1 MPVAWVSSSDAS
13 GVSSWTGEL
22 KGDVAADID
31 GVQESELKFSNEIG
45 KVELIWGRI
54 QDLGLKYNTGY
65 TRVIRVAKKGVQIW
79 WPYLVLRIGSN
90 LRTVDK
96 ETFTRVQL
104 ETAASN
110 TSQAL
115 WAFQLGFH
123 ARRRGLESKIEG
135 NRGTKFE

>member
-1 MPVAWVSSSDAS
+1 MPVARVSSSDAS

-96 ETFTRVQL
+96 ETFTCVQL

-115 WAFQLGFH
+115 
-123 ARRRGLESKIEG
+123 
-135 NRGTKFE
+135 